1 MRSLNAVAAHEQF
14 IASGTYQQLQGQTAT
29 GFIESWTQ
37 HDPGAGSRL
46 TRIDQDARQTEGWTR
61 LVEVLQN
68 PEGDVERCKIQ
79 TNHSKPS
86 APFRMM
92 KTDYSFLDGYVQVGR
107 TINGETQYHEIE
119 LPPISAVRLID
130 YSLFW
135 GLALQQAQE
144 DDVAER
150 PVFVPFN
157 RHDMEPG
164 MVSIGTLPQITD
176 KSSETIT
183 VAGREVETTRYV
195 TLGKRVIWLDNRGVP
210 LRINQAAGRL
220 STVLHDYAHR

>member
-14 IASGTYQQLQGQTAT
+14 IASGTYHQFQGQTAT

-68 PEGDVERCKIQ
+68 PEGDIERCKIQ

-86 APFRMM
+86 ARFRMM

-119 LPPISAVRLID
+119 LPPNSAVRLID

-135 GLALQQAQE
+135 GLALRQAEQA
-144 DDVAER
+144 DVAER

-176 KSSETIT
+176 KSTEIIG
-183 VAGREVETTRYV
+183 VAGRELEATRYV
-195 TLGKRVIWLDNRGVP
+195 TLGKRVIWLDNWGVP
-210 LRINQAAGRL
+210 LRINQTTGRL